1 MAKKVQAKTKA
12 KALISYSGSPQMISE
27 TCWFYETKKGLL
39 FCVEARVPD
48 GSLLKAVQFTM
59 PWREVVAVADKYH
72 AVREASKV

>member
-1 MAKKVQAKTKA
+1 MPKKAQAKA
-12 KALISYSGSPQMISE
+12 KAKISYNGSPHMISE

-59 PWREVVAVADKYH
+59 PWRQVVAAADKHH